1 MFTLEWLESI
11 ATVSRLAAIPQNKL
25 ECTYTEAWLAH
36 RHTRRRSISH
46 WFPTGPLSLSL
57 YCTHTAAAPSHAH
70 AFFRS
75 LIFEQFGWPPA
86 SKVFSTHSPI
96 CKCKCNIYIWFIHH
110 ADGVLHLWLLVVLV
124 DSIHTNGSYKPSLYR
139 FAHFLS
145 LSRAFFLFLSFY
157 YLFTGPG
164 DVVSSKISNTFTSSH
179 KTCTIQT

>member
-1 MFTLEWLESI
+1 MHIHWGMAGT
-11 ATVSRLAAIPQNKL
+11 Q
-25 ECTYTEAWLAH
+25 TYTQTQYFSLISN
-36 RHTRRRSISH
+36 RPSI
-46 WFPTGPLSLSL
+46 SLSL